1 MNAKAALGVLL
12 ALLPAAQASADERRA
27 LAHDDV
33 HPSVVI
39 FTSSDLSVRMG
50 GLLQLHL
57 APWVGEDAQL
67 DDQDPAAQSGF
78 RLRRARLG
86 VDATLPRGA
95 GFLLVLSPLD
105 SDPESSAISEAR
117 LTLPG
122 PAGLRLWVG
131 ADKVPFSRAELMS
144 SANLASIERPLVA
157 RTLVPQRRLGAVIE
171 GAYLDNRLKFAAGV
185 MNGTEGYERGN
196 QFGGELLVARVEGEA
211 DAGPVKL
218 GIGLG
223 GFYENGPATRTMAA
237 SADLHA
243 SVAGA
248 SLLLEG
254 ICDRTKPED
263 SPVTSPEVP
272 STVKRCG
279 GYAEATYLVEKLRT
293 TGVVRVELLDDN
305 LDVEDAGDAWLLSAG
320 MNLRASANVRLQL
333 HYLGRYERKGSERAN
348 DSVIMNL
355 QGEL

>member
-122 PAGLRLWVG
+122 PAGR
-131 ADKVPFSRAELMS
+131 
-144 SANLASIERPLVA
+144 
-157 RTLVPQRRLGAVIE
+157 
-171 GAYLDNRLKFAAGV
+171 
-185 MNGTEGYERGN
+185 
-196 QFGGELLVARVEGEA
+196 
-211 DAGPVKL
+211 
-218 GIGLG
+218 
-223 GFYENGPATRTMAA
+223 
-237 SADLHA
+237 
-243 SVAGA
+243 
-248 SLLLEG
+248 
-254 ICDRTKPED
+254 
-263 SPVTSPEVP
+263 
-272 STVKRCG
+272 
-279 GYAEATYLVEKLRT
+279 
-293 TGVVRVELLDDN
+293 
-305 LDVEDAGDAWLLSAG
+305 
-320 MNLRASANVRLQL
+320 
-333 HYLGRYERKGSERAN
+333 
-348 DSVIMNL
+348 
-355 QGEL
+355 